1 MSNFYISDIHFGH
14 KNCISFDNRPWT
26 DIEQHDKDII
36 ANWNKAV
43 GMTDT
48 VYLLGDISWHDV
60 TTTIDYFNQLNGNI
74 VLIRGNHDVKL
85 LKNRNLQNRFS
96 EITDY
101 KEIEDNGK
109 TIILCHYPIPT
120 FNKHYYG
127 AYHFYGHVHNG
138 FEWNMIEKIKDEM
151 IQLYDKPCN
160 MFNVGCMMDYIK
172 YTPRMFEEIAE
183 RKPILYENL

>member
-138 FEWNMIEKIKDEM
+138 FEWNMIEKNK
-151 IQLYDKPCN
+151 
-160 MFNVGCMMDYIK
+160 
-172 YTPRMFEEIAE
+172 R
-183 RKPILYENL
+183 